1 MDHLINVENLRNFN
15 PDEYMEF
22 EGMQGYYYHID
33 SPQNAMRKLE
43 EPNVIV
49 IEKLVQSNQIIEPI
63 LWILRFENVTNVEYK
78 KYLELME
85 YKVTKNSNSK
95 MLKQIEEYRDL
106 ML

>member
-1 MDHLINVENLRNFN
+1 MYHLINVENLRNFN

>member
-1 MDHLINVENLRNFN
+1 
-15 PDEYMEF
+15 MEV

-33 SPQNAMRKLE
+33 GSQNAMRKLE

-63 LWILRFENVTNVEYK
+63 LWILRFKNVTNVEYK

>member
-1 MDHLINVENLRNFN
+1 MYHLINVENLRNFN
-15 PDEYMEF
+15 PDEYVEF
-22 EGMQGYYYHID
+22 EGMQGYYYYID

>member
-1 MDHLINVENLRNFN
+1 MEHLINVENLRNFN
-15 PDEYMEF
+15 PNEYVEV
-22 EGMQGYYYHID
+22 EGMQGYYDHID
-33 SPQNAMRKLE
+33 GPQNVMRKLE

-85 YKVTKNSNSK
+85 YKATKTVTQKCLNK
-95 MLKQIEEYRDL
+95 LKSIEI
-106 ML
+106 

>member
-1 MDHLINVENLRNFN
+1 
-15 PDEYMEF
+15 MEF

>member
-1 MDHLINVENLRNFN
+1 MEHLINVENLRNFN
-15 PDEYMEF
+15 PNEYVEV

-33 SPQNAMRKLE
+33 SPQNAMKKLE

>member
-1 MDHLINVENLRNFN
+1 
-15 PDEYMEF
+15 MEV

-33 SPQNAMRKLE
+33 SPQNAMKKLE

>member
-1 MDHLINVENLRNFN
+1 MEHLINVENLRNFN
-15 PDEYMEF
+15 PDEYVEV
-22 EGMQGYYYHID
+22 EGMQGYYYYID
-33 SPQNAMRKLE
+33 GPQNTMRKLE

-85 YKVTKNSNSK
+85 YKAIKNSNSK

>member
-22 EGMQGYYYHID
+22 EGMQGYFYHID

>member
-1 MDHLINVENLRNFN
+1 MYHLINVENLRNFN
-15 PDEYMEF
+15 PDEYVEF

-95 MLKQIEEYRDL
+95 M
-106 ML
+106 